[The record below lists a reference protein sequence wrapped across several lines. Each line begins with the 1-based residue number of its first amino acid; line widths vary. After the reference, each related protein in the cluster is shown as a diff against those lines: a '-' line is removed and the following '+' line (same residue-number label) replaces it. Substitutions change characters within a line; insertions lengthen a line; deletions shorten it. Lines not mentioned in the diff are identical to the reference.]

1 MSNQEQKWKKGGKEE
16 KRGLAIIR
24 GDLSFVA
31 RDVGPESQE
40 SDQSLSLQHTAT
52 HVGPESQE
60 SDQSL
65 PLQHTATHVGP
76 ESQEWDQS
84 LCGKRLVQSQQDVS
98 DLNRVLVGDV

>member
-31 RDVGPESQE
+31 RD
-40 SDQSLSLQHTAT
+40 
-52 HVGPESQE
+52 VGPESQE

>member
-24 GDLSFVA
+24 GDISFVA

-60 SDQSL
+60 
-65 PLQHTATHVGP
+65 
-76 ESQEWDQS
+76 WDQS
-84 LCGKRLVQSQQDVS
+84 LCGKRLVRCQEDVS
-98 DLNRVLVGDV
+98 DLKRVLVGDV